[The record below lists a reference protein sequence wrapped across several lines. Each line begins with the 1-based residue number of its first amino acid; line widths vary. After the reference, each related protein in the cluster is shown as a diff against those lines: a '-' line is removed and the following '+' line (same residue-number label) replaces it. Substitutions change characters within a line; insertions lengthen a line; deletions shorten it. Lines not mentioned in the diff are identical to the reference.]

1 MATPTPPKNLFF
13 TCPIYARGEH
23 IIGEKALTDD
33 GHINMVLIKRGETRK
48 IEHAVAIDLIIAKQ
62 AIDIRTASAA
72 DLADAKE
79 AVAARNK
86 ADEDAARKA
95 TETRDEEK
103 SLRLQFEEL
112 RKEVIQLRKK
122 AA

>member
-1 MATPTPPKNLFF
+1 MAAPTPPKTLFF
-13 TCPIYARGEH
+13 VAPIYARGEH

-33 GHINMVLIKRGETRK
+33 GHINMVNIRRGETRK
-48 IEHAVAIDLIIAKQ
+48 IDHAVAIDLIIAKQ
-62 AIDIRTASAA
+62 ALDTRTASAA

-79 AVAARNK
+79 FVAARNK

-95 TETRDEEK
+95 TEDRTEEK
-103 SLRLQFEEL
+103 SLRLQLEEL
-112 RKEVIQLRKK
+112 RKEVIKLKK